1 MEEKYTILEDAHKQ
15 QQTLIHELQVSTIN
29 DILINNVKKLS
40 YTVRCQKAFVHCQ
53 VYVLLYF

>member
-40 YTVRCQKAFVHCQ
+40 YTVRCQK
-53 VYVLLYF
+53 VLCI